1 MSGYDDTKKM
11 LNTLRKL
18 NENRTSF
25 NVLREELQGQRIS
38 NDTSTYPQGENQP
51 QNQEPQ
57 EKDFTVIN
65 DVEVKLLSSDPAD
78 MNLLDDQK
86 TAISTLI
93 DNFRQQVDQIAE
105 FKPGMSINPDQVRLD
120 GTLTNEDISFVF
132 IAGKESGVYINADML
147 KLEQNTATALE
158 KLVKFQSTFETSM
171 EPLLTQR
178 DNN

>member
-18 NENRTSF
+18 NENRAFS
-25 NVLREELQGQRIS
+25 NNILREEIETQ
-38 NDTSTYPQGENQP
+38 QP

-65 DVEVKLLSSDPAD
+65 DVEVKLLSGDPAD

-93 DNFRQQVDQIAE
+93 DNFRQQVDQIVE

>member
-18 NENRTSF
+18 NESRTSF
-25 NVLREELQGQRIS
+25 NVIREQSESQELQ
-38 NDTSTYPQGENQP
+38 P
-51 QNQEPQ
+51 QEPQ

-65 DVEVKLLSSDPAD
+65 DVEVKLLSGDPND

-93 DNFRQQVDQIAE
+93 DNFRQQVDQIVE

-158 KLVKFQSTFETSM
+158 KLVKFQDTFETSM
-171 EPLLTQR
+171 EPLITQR

>member
-18 NENRTSF
+18 NENRAFS
-25 NVLREELQGQRIS
+25 NNILREEIETQQL
-38 NDTSTYPQGENQP
+38 

-105 FKPGMSINPDQVRLD
+105 FKPGMSINSDQVRLD

>member
-18 NENRTSF
+18 NENRTFS
-25 NVLREELQGQRIS
+25 NNILREEIETQQL
-38 NDTSTYPQGENQP
+38 

-65 DVEVKLLSSDPAD
+65 DVEVKLLSGDPAD

>member
-18 NENRTSF
+18 NENRAFS
-25 NVLREELQGQRIS
+25 NNILREEIETQ
-38 NDTSTYPQGENQP
+38 QP

-65 DVEVKLLSSDPAD
+65 DVEVKLISNDPAD

-105 FKPGMSINPDQVRLD
+105 FKPGMSINSDQVRLD

>member
-18 NENRTSF
+18 NENRAFS
-25 NVLREELQGQRIS
+25 NNILREEIETQQL
-38 NDTSTYPQGENQP
+38 

>member
-18 NENRTSF
+18 NENRTFS
-25 NVLREELQGQRIS
+25 NNILREEIETQQL
-38 NDTSTYPQGENQP
+38 

-57 EKDFTVIN
+57 EKDFIIIN
-65 DVEVKLLSSDPAD
+65 DVEVKLLSSDSAD
-78 MNLLDDQK
+78 LNLLDDQK

-105 FKPGMSINPDQVRLD
+105 FKPGMTINPDQVRLD

-171 EPLLTQR
+171 EPLITQR

>member
-18 NENRTSF
+18 NENRAFS
-25 NVLREELQGQRIS
+25 NNILREEIETQ
-38 NDTSTYPQGENQP
+38 QP

-65 DVEVKLLSSDPAD
+65 DVEVKLLSSDPSD

-93 DNFRQQVDQIAE
+93 DNFRQQVDQIVE

-158 KLVKFQSTFETSM
+158 KLVKFQDTFETSM
-171 EPLLTQR
+171 EPLITQR
-178 DNN
+178 DNNE

>member
-18 NENRTSF
+18 NENRAFS
-25 NVLREELQGQRIS
+25 NNILREEIETQ
-38 NDTSTYPQGENQP
+38 QP

-105 FKPGMSINPDQVRLD
+105 FKPGMSINSDQVRLD

>member
-1 MSGYDDTKKM
+1 MQNKQMSGYDDTKKM

-18 NENRTSF
+18 NENRAFS
-25 NVLREELQGQRIS
+25 NNILREEIETQ
-38 NDTSTYPQGENQP
+38 QP

-105 FKPGMSINPDQVRLD
+105 FKPGMSINSDQVRLD

>member
-1 MSGYDDTKKM
+1 MQKKQISGYDDTKKM

-18 NENRTSF
+18 NENRTSYGS
-25 NVLREELQGQRIS
+25 LIEQS
-38 NDTSTYPQGENQP
+38 QP
-51 QNQEPQ
+51 QVPQQSQEPQ

-65 DVEVKLLSSDPAD
+65 DVEVKLLSSDPND

-93 DNFRQQVDQIAE
+93 DNFRQQVEQIVD
-105 FKPGMSINPDQVRLD
+105 FKPGMTINPDQVRLD

-158 KLVKFQSTFETSM
+158 KLVKFQETFETSM
-171 EPLLTQR
+171 EPLITQR

>member
-18 NENRTSF
+18 NENRTLS
-25 NVLREELQGQRIS
+25 NNILREEIETQ
-38 NDTSTYPQGENQP
+38 QP

-65 DVEVKLLSSDPAD
+65 DVEVKLLSGDPND
-78 MNLLDDQK
+78 MTLLDDQK

-93 DNFRQQVDQIAE
+93 DNFRQQVEQIVD
-105 FKPGMSINPDQVRLD
+105 FKPGMTINPDQVRLD
-120 GTLTNEDISFVF
+120 GSLTNEDISFVF

-158 KLVKFQSTFETSM
+158 KLVKFQDTFETSM
-171 EPLLTQR
+171 EPLITQR

>member
-18 NENRTSF
+18 NENRTFS
-25 NVLREELQGQRIS
+25 NNILREEIETQ
-38 NDTSTYPQGENQP
+38 QP

-105 FKPGMSINPDQVRLD
+105 FKPGMSINSDQVRLD

-171 EPLLTQR
+171 EPLLTPR

>member
-18 NENRTSF
+18 NENRTFS
-25 NVLREELQGQRIS
+25 NNILREEIETQ
-38 NDTSTYPQGENQP
+38 QP

-65 DVEVKLLSSDPAD
+65 DVEVKLLSSDPSD

-93 DNFRQQVDQIAE
+93 DNFRQQVDQIVE

-158 KLVKFQSTFETSM
+158 KLVKFQDTFETSM
-171 EPLLTQR
+171 EPLITQR
-178 DNN
+178 DNNE

>member
-18 NENRTSF
+18 NENRTFS
-25 NVLREELQGQRIS
+25 NNILREEIETQQL
-38 NDTSTYPQGENQP
+38 

-65 DVEVKLLSSDPAD
+65 DVEVKLLSGDPAD

-93 DNFRQQVDQIAE
+93 DNFRQQVDQIVE

>member
-25 NVLREELQGQRIS
+25 NVLREQSEAQELQ
-38 NDTSTYPQGENQP
+38 PQQSE
-51 QNQEPQ
+51 

-65 DVEVKLLSSDPAD
+65 DVEVKLISNDPAD

-93 DNFRQQVDQIAE
+93 DNFRQQVDQIVE

-158 KLVKFQSTFETSM
+158 KLVKFQDTFETSM
-171 EPLLTQR
+171 EPLITQR

>member
-18 NENRTSF
+18 NENRAFS
-25 NVLREELQGQRIS
+25 NNILREEIETQ
-38 NDTSTYPQGENQP
+38 QP

-105 FKPGMSINPDQVRLD
+105 FKPGKSINSDQVRLD

>member
-1 MSGYDDTKKM
+1 MQEKKLLNEYDSTKKM

-18 NENRTSF
+18 NENRAFS
-25 NVLREELQGQRIS
+25 NNILREEIETQQL
-38 NDTSTYPQGENQP
+38 

-65 DVEVKLLSSDPAD
+65 DVEVKLLSSDPTD
-78 MNLLDDQK
+78 RNLLDDQK

-93 DNFRQQVDQIAE
+93 DNFRQQVDQIVE

>member
-25 NVLREELQGQRIS
+25 NVLREQSEAQELQ
-38 NDTSTYPQGENQP
+38 PQQSE
-51 QNQEPQ
+51 

-65 DVEVKLLSSDPAD
+65 DVEVKLISNDPAD

-93 DNFRQQVDQIAE
+93 DNFRQQVDQIVE

-158 KLVKFQSTFETSM
+158 KLVKFQETFETSM
-171 EPLLTQR
+171 EPLITQR

>member
-1 MSGYDDTKKM
+1 MQKKQMSGYDDTKKM

-18 NENRTSF
+18 NENRTFS
-25 NVLREELQGQRIS
+25 NNILREEIETQ
-38 NDTSTYPQGENQP
+38 QP

-65 DVEVKLLSSDPAD
+65 DVEVKLISNDPAD

-158 KLVKFQSTFETSM
+158 KLVKFQDTFETSM
-171 EPLLTQR
+171 EPLITQR

>member
-18 NENRTSF
+18 NENRTFS
-25 NVLREELQGQRIS
+25 NKILKEEIETQ
-38 NDTSTYPQGENQP
+38 QP

-65 DVEVKLLSSDPAD
+65 DVEVKLLSGDPAD

>member
-18 NENRTSF
+18 NENRAFS
-25 NVLREELQGQRIS
+25 NNILREEIETQ
-38 NDTSTYPQGENQP
+38 QP

-105 FKPGMSINPDQVRLD
+105 FKPGMSINSDQVRLD

-171 EPLLTQR
+171 EPLITQR
-178 DNN
+178 DIN

>member
-25 NVLREELQGQRIS
+25 NVLKEQSEAQELQ
-38 NDTSTYPQGENQP
+38 P
-51 QNQEPQ
+51 QEPQ

-65 DVEVKLLSSDPAD
+65 DVEVKLLSSDPND
-78 MNLLDDQK
+78 MTLLDDQK
-86 TAISTLI
+86 TAISSLI
-93 DNFRQQVDQIAE
+93 DNFRQQVDQIVE

-120 GTLTNEDISFVF
+120 GILTNEDISFVF

-158 KLVKFQSTFETSM
+158 KLVKFQETFETSM
-171 EPLLTQR
+171 EPLITQR

>member
-1 MSGYDDTKKM
+1 MQNKQMSGYDDTKKM

-18 NENRTSF
+18 NENRTFS
-25 NVLREELQGQRIS
+25 NNILREEIETQQL
-38 NDTSTYPQGENQP
+38 

-93 DNFRQQVDQIAE
+93 DNFRQQVDQIVE

-158 KLVKFQSTFETSM
+158 KLVKFQDTFETSM
-171 EPLLTQR
+171 EPLISQR

>member
-25 NVLREELQGQRIS
+25 NVIREQSESQ
-38 NDTSTYPQGENQP
+38 EVQP
-51 QNQEPQ
+51 QEPQ

-78 MNLLDDQK
+78 MNLMDDQK

-93 DNFRQQVDQIAE
+93 DNFRQQVEQIVD

-158 KLVKFQSTFETSM
+158 KLVKFQETFETSM
-171 EPLLTQR
+171 EPLITQR

>member
-18 NENRTSF
+18 NENRAFS
-25 NVLREELQGQRIS
+25 NNILREEIETQ
-38 NDTSTYPQGENQP
+38 QP

-93 DNFRQQVDQIAE
+93 DNFRQQVDQIVE

>member
-18 NENRTSF
+18 NENRAFS
-25 NVLREELQGQRIS
+25 NNILREEIETQ
-38 NDTSTYPQGENQP
+38 QP

-65 DVEVKLLSSDPAD
+65 DVEVKLLSSDPSD

-105 FKPGMSINPDQVRLD
+105 FKPGMSINSDQVRLD

>member
-25 NVLREELQGQRIS
+25 NVLREQSEAQELQ
-38 NDTSTYPQGENQP
+38 PQQSE
-51 QNQEPQ
+51 

-65 DVEVKLLSSDPAD
+65 DVEVKLISNDPAD

-93 DNFRQQVDQIAE
+93 DNFRQQVEQIVE
-105 FKPGMSINPDQVRLD
+105 FNPGMTINPDQVRLD
-120 GTLTNEDISFVF
+120 GTLKNEDISFVF

-158 KLVKFQSTFETSM
+158 KLVKFQETFETSM
-171 EPLLTQR
+171 EPLITQR

>member
-1 MSGYDDTKKM
+1 MQNKQMSGYDDTKKM

-18 NENRTSF
+18 NENRAFS
-25 NVLREELQGQRIS
+25 NNILREEIETQ
-38 NDTSTYPQGENQP
+38 QP

-105 FKPGMSINPDQVRLD
+105 FKPGMSINSDQVRLD

-132 IAGKESGVYINADML
+132 IACKESGVYINADML

>member
-18 NENRTSF
+18 NENRTFS
-25 NVLREELQGQRIS
+25 NNILKEEIETQ
-38 NDTSTYPQGENQP
+38 QP

-65 DVEVKLLSSDPAD
+65 DVEVKLLSSDPSD

-93 DNFRQQVDQIAE
+93 DNFRQQVDQIVE

-158 KLVKFQSTFETSM
+158 KLVKFQDTFETSM
-171 EPLLTQR
+171 EPLITQR

>member
-1 MSGYDDTKKM
+1 MQNKQMSGYDDTKKM

-18 NENRTSF
+18 NENRTFS
-25 NVLREELQGQRIS
+25 NNILREEIETQQL
-38 NDTSTYPQGENQP
+38 

-65 DVEVKLLSSDPAD
+65 DVEVKLLSGDPAD

-93 DNFRQQVDQIAE
+93 DNFRQQVDQIVE

>member
-18 NENRTSF
+18 NENRAFS
-25 NVLREELQGQRIS
+25 NNILREEIETQ
-38 NDTSTYPQGENQP
+38 QP

-105 FKPGMSINPDQVRLD
+105 FKPGMSINSDQVRLD

-147 KLEQNTATALE
+147 KLEQNMANILTKLAKFEETYKTELE
-158 KLVKFQSTFETSM
+158 
-171 EPLLTQR
+171 PIITQR
-178 DNN
+178 NHN

>member
-18 NENRTSF
+18 NENRTSSN
-25 NVLREELQGQRIS
+25 NVLREEIETQQL
-38 NDTSTYPQGENQP
+38 

-65 DVEVKLLSSDPAD
+65 DVEVKLLSSDPND
-78 MNLLDDQK
+78 MSLLDDQK

-93 DNFRQQVDQIAE
+93 DNFRQQVEQIVD
-105 FKPGMSINPDQVRLD
+105 FKPGITINPDQVRLD
-120 GTLTNEDISFVF
+120 GTLTNEDIKFVF

-147 KLEQNTATALE
+147 KLEQNIATALE
-158 KLVKFQSTFETSM
+158 KLVKFQATFETSM
-171 EPLLTQR
+171 EPLITQR

>member
-18 NENRTSF
+18 NENRAFS
-25 NVLREELQGQRIS
+25 NNILREEIETQQL
-38 NDTSTYPQGENQP
+38 

-65 DVEVKLLSSDPAD
+65 DVEVKLLSGDPAD

-147 KLEQNTATALE
+147 KLEQNMANILTKLAKFEETYKTELE
-158 KLVKFQSTFETSM
+158 
-171 EPLLTQR
+171 PIITQR
-178 DNN
+178 NHN

>member
-18 NENRTSF
+18 NENRTFS
-25 NVLREELQGQRIS
+25 NNILREEIETQ
-38 NDTSTYPQGENQP
+38 QP

-65 DVEVKLLSSDPAD
+65 DVEVKLISNDPAD

-158 KLVKFQSTFETSM
+158 KLVKFQDTFETSM
-171 EPLLTQR
+171 EPLITQR

>member
-18 NENRTSF
+18 NENRTFS
-25 NVLREELQGQRIS
+25 NNILREEIETQQL
-38 NDTSTYPQGENQP
+38 

-65 DVEVKLLSSDPAD
+65 DVEVKLISNDAAD

-120 GTLTNEDISFVF
+120 GILTNEDISFVF

-171 EPLLTQR
+171 EPLITQR

>member
-1 MSGYDDTKKM
+1 MQKKQMSGYDDTKKM

-18 NENRTSF
+18 NENRTFS
-25 NVLREELQGQRIS
+25 NNILREEIETQ
-38 NDTSTYPQGENQP
+38 QP

-65 DVEVKLLSSDPAD
+65 DVEVKLLSGDPAD

-171 EPLLTQR
+171 EPLITQR